1 MEDVKEEEKQKA
13 PITETL
19 EINSGPIPVTEFK
32 PQQPVTTPTPK
43 VFEIQK
49 RDKVAIVGCAESK
62 SMAPFNMPDTW
73 EFWGVNNL
81 HVTMPK
87 QPWTRWF
94 EMHSITYD
102 NITYKRRGLTD
113 FRGMLVQA
121 YLESLNALNIPVYMQ
136 RPWNVIPHA
145 VPYPLDA
152 ILKEFPRKYFTNTIS
167 WMIALAILEGF
178 KEIGIWGVDMAVSS
192 PLRAQN
198 EYSHQR
204 PSCEYFIGIAEGR
217 GIKVHLPDECDLLK
231 SRFLYAINEPEENA
245 FNKKLANMQK
255 SLQQRLNEADAKER
269 MSNKQKE
276 QYIGAIS
283 CLQEVGKIWGND

>member
-1 MEDVKEEEKQKA
+1 MEDVQEEKQKA
-13 PITETL
+13 PITQTL
-19 EINSGPIPVTEFK
+19 EVKPEPVA
-32 PQQPVTTPTPK
+32 PVAPQPVVTPTPK
-43 VFEIQK
+43 VFEIAK

-62 SMAPFNMPDTW
+62 SMAPFQLPDTW

-81 HVTMPK
+81 HLTLPK
-87 QPWTRWF
+87 APWTRWF
-94 EMHSITYD
+94 ELHSITFD
-102 NITYKRRGLTD
+102 NIQYLRRGKPD
-113 FRGMLVQA
+113 FRGQPIQI

-136 RPWNVIPHA
+136 RPWNCCPHA

-178 KEIGIWGVDMAVSS
+178 KEIGIYGVDMAVSS

-231 SRFLYAINEPEENA
+231 SRFLYAIDEPKENA
-245 FNKKLANMQK
+245 FNKKLADMQK
-255 SLQQRLNEADAKER
+255 SMQHRLNEADNKER
-269 MSNKQKE
+269 ISNKQKE

-283 CLQEVGKIWGND
+283 AINEIAKIWGND

>member
-1 MEDVKEEEKQKA
+1 MEDNQEVTQKA

-19 EINSGPIPVTEFK
+19 EVKPEPVAVAQ
-32 PQQPVTTPTPK
+32 PQPVTTPPPK

-49 RDKVAIVGCAESK
+49 RDKVAIVGCAGSK
-62 SMAPFNMPDTW
+62 MLAPFGNPGEW

-81 HVTMPK
+81 HLTLPK
-87 QPWTRWF
+87 APWTRWF
-94 EMHSITYD
+94 ELHSITYD
-102 NITYKRRGLTD
+102 NIQYLRRGKPD
-113 FRGMLVQA
+113 FRGQLIQP

-136 RPWNVIPHA
+136 RPWNICPHA
-145 VPYPLDA
+145 VPYPLAA

-178 KEIGIWGVDMAVSS
+178 KEIGIYGVDMAVSS

-204 PSCEYFIGIAEGR
+204 PSCEYFIGLAEGR

-231 SRFLYAINEPEENA
+231 SRFLYAIDEPAENA
-245 FNKKLANMQK
+245 FNKKLVDMQK
-255 SLQQRLNEADAKER
+255 TMQQRLNEADAKER
-269 MSNKQKE
+269 HSNKQKE

-283 CLQEVGKIWGND
+283 AIAEITKIWGND

>member
-1 MEDVKEEEKQKA
+1 MEDSQGATQKA

-19 EINSGPIPVTEFK
+19 EVKPNPIP

-49 RDKVAIVGCAESK
+49 REKVAIVGCAGSK
-62 SMAPFNMPDTW
+62 TMAPFGNANEW

-81 HVTMPK
+81 HLTLPK
-87 QPWTRWF
+87 APWTRWF
-94 EMHSITYD
+94 ELHSITFNGIQYL
-102 NITYKRRGLTD
+102 RRGKPD
-113 FRGMLVQA
+113 FRGQLVQP

-136 RPWNVIPHA
+136 RPWNCCPHA
-145 VPYPLDA
+145 VPYPLEA

-167 WMIALAILEGF
+167 WMLALAILEGF
-178 KEIGIWGVDMAVSS
+178 KEIGIYGVDMAVSS

-231 SRFLYAINEPEENA
+231 SRFLYAIDEPAENA
-245 FNKKLANMQK
+245 FNKKLVDMQK
-255 SLQQRLNEADAKER
+255 AMQQRLNEADAKER

-283 CLQEVGKIWGND
+283 AIQEISKIWGND